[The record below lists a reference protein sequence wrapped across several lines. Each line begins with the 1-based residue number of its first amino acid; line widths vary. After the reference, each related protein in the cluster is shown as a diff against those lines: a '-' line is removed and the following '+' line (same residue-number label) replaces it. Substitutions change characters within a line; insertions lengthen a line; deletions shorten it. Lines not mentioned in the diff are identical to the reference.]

1 MFNVKEFLE
10 SDYRTDYVEE
20 KIGNETFLIR
30 RLNGFERLQFIDIKT
45 YAERVLFTI
54 ANGLLDGRTKLPI
67 GEKHAKLFVERFDVI
82 SETLATRILNLTN
95 AASETEKAEI
105 EHAEKNLHE
114 MSGNGDTV
122 NTADATV

>member
-105 EHAEKNLHE
+105 EHAEKNLPE